1 MSKTFRLPLLAAL
14 PALLASCGSDPDLGQ
29 YRRTS
34 FNSYSDCVRAYQT
47 QVDRGLQNPCQ
58 KTVRTGGGFF
68 YYGPYFFAGRGNTR
82 YLGYD
87 RSGSGGV
94 AGQGLSFDSKGNAR
108 TFSKPGT
115 SRGGFTSGSRSRGGG
130 SFGG

>member
-14 PALLASCGSDPDLGQ
+14 PAVLAGCGGDPDLNQ

-34 FNSYSDCVRAYQT
+34 FNSYAECVRAYQP
-47 QVDRGLQNPCQ
+47 QIARGLQNPCQ
-58 KTVRTGGGFF
+58 KTARTGGGSF

-87 RSGSGGV
+87 RSGGV
-94 AGQGLSFDSKGNAR
+94 AGQGLSFDSKGSVR

-115 SRGGFTSGSRSRGGG
+115 GRGGFTSGSRSRGGG

>member
-14 PALLASCGSDPDLGQ
+14 PAVLTGCGGDPDLNQ
-29 YRRTS
+29 YRRTA
-34 FNSYSDCVRAYQT
+34 FNSYAECVRAYQP
-47 QVDRGLQNPCQ
+47 QIDRGLQNPCQ
-58 KTVRTGGGFF
+58 KTARTGGGFF

-87 RSGSGGV
+87 RGGGV
-94 AGQGLSFDSKGNAR
+94 AGQGLSLDSRGNAR

-115 SRGGFTSGSRSRGGG
+115 GRGGFTSGSRSRGGG